1 MQMKTSSPSD
11 FRKSSIG
18 FWRSRE
24 SAERSRS
31 RTQLVGQCCACK
43 FCNSPSPQQVF
54 SIKATASVWNRAR
67 NIPSWQWSRIWIY
80 LWFFVSL
87 KWTFSAEIIFERN
100 HYNMFSDGGLAQSVS
115 RCLESFFSC
124 LLAKLCHSHMESWLL
139 RLMRAFLSER
149 KVSDFKWFSN
159 WQLMEFYESHST
171 KLLHRN
177 LFNWCCCWIEA
188 TMINNND
195 INNYLPNITSVNGVA
210 QLNFFS

>member
-54 SIKATASVWNRAR
+54 SIKATASVWDRAR

-115 RCLESFFSC
+115 RCLESYFSMFAGETVSFTYGIMIIA
-124 LLAKLCHSHMESWLL
+124 LDASFSIRKESFRFQMIFQLTIDGVLWISFDETLAQKS
-139 RLMRAFLSER
+139 F
-149 KVSDFKWFSN
+149 
-159 WQLMEFYESHST
+159 QLM
-171 KLLHRN
+171 LLLNRG
-177 LFNWCCCWIEA
+177 
-188 TMINNND
+188 NND
-195 INNYLPNITSVNGVA
+195 QQQWY
-210 QLNFFS
+210 